1 MLLSG
6 EQAKEEFYKMGSL
19 FAKPKKAKSRVTE
32 QDKAILVRELHFN
45 NIYNSLKI
53 YLITFICL

>member
-32 QDKAILVRELHFN
+32 QDKAILVRELHLN
-45 NIYNSLKI
+45 NIYNH
-53 YLITFICL
+53 